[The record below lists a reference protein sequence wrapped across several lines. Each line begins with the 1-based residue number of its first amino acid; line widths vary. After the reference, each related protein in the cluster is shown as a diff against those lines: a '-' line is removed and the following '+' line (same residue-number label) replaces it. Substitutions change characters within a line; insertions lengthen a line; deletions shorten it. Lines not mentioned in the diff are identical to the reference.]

1 MVGETH
7 GPRTVS
13 PCISGQHSTLT
24 HTHPLSF
31 SRHATHKT
39 QKYST
44 PQRET
49 ILFALRYSLFSFS
62 FFTHH
67 SPWLNQRTEDTVRTS
82 LLIATVTVM
91 KTHPIQHYHPTYPY
105 QHHHHPRRHHQWQWL
120 ESVQSGIWLWLFYH
134 QSPCQL
140 FLSTQSSSFTGRFHI
155 NWHNFT
161 IEFLHCEYFSLQPCD
176 CFRALRTCP
185 SRRHLAVSQVYQ
197 YRVFLLWLIFFIL
210 QILLLGLLVGSVVGR
225 NCKIYP
231 GVRHLSM
238 QCQEN
243 FLRIWDSSI
252 WF

>member
-1 MVGETH
+1 MLPGQC
-7 GPRTVS
+7 PRVS
-13 PCISGQHSTLT
+13 LVSTPLS
-24 HTHPLSF
+24 HTHIHSVSQDTPNTKHKNIPHHRDRQYYLHLDIHCFHFHF
-31 SRHATHKT
+31 S
-39 QKYST
+39 
-44 PQRET
+44 
-49 ILFALRYSLFSFS
+49 LN
-62 FFTHH
+62 H

-91 KTHPIQHYHPTYPY
+91 KTRPIQHYHPTYPY
-105 QHHHHPRRHHQWQWL
+105 QHHHPRHHHQWQWL
-120 ESVQSGIWLWLFYH
+120 ESVQSGIWLWLFCH